1 MDVTTRPLTE
11 QDLPRV
17 AELLDSTLG
26 AGFWDLDVQQSG
38 SHRAAVADGIIVG
51 VASAVIAEATGELA
65 GLAAPV
71 GLVRI
76 AAVAEDA
83 RGCGVATRLVREVC
97 DACAAAGAADLAAF
111 AWVHGPEGS
120 APLAGVLRRLGFTRA
135 RRLVDF
141 YSSSGMQCCP
151 ACGQVPC
158 ACPADLYV
166 RSDAKSADPHPR

>member
-1 MDVTTRPLTE
+1 MMDVTTRPLTE
-11 QDLPRV
+11 QDLPNV

-26 AGFWDLDVQQSG
+26 VGFWDLDVRQPG
-38 SHRAAVADGIIVG
+38 SHRAAVIDGAIVG

-65 GLAAPV
+65 ELRAPV

-83 RGCGVATRLVREVC
+83 RGRGVATRLVREVC
-97 DACAAAGAADLAAF
+97 EGCAAAGAADHAAF

-120 APLAGVLRRLGFTRA
+120 APLAGVLGGLGFVRA

-141 YSSSGMQCCP
+141 YSSSGTQRCP

-158 ACPADLYV
+158 ACPADLFV
-166 RSDAKSADPHPR
+166 RGDTRTK